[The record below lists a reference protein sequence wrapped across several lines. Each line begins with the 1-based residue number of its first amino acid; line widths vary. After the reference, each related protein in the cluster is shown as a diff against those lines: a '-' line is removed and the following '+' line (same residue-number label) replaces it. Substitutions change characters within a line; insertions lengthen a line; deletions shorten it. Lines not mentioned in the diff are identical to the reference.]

1 MTTNTTIEIQGL
13 KEAIRSLNK
22 VEPGLRKQFVQDA
35 SRIAQPA
42 IQEVQRNYALVKVP
56 LSGMNRAWTQNG
68 KKIFPFSVARAIS
81 GVKLKVD
88 ASREATSLIYI
99 TQTNVAAAVFEA
111 AGRTHTNN
119 LGDSLGRLRPGTTR
133 ILGPAVFRKR
143 KEIERE
149 MLKASMDAIRLVQRE
164 LD

>member
-1 MTTNTTIEIQGL
+1 MTTNTTIEITGL

-35 SRIAQPA
+35 TRIAQPA
-42 IQEVQRNYALVKVP
+42 IKEVQAGYTQVP
-56 LSGMNRAWTQNG
+56 LSGMARKWQQNN

-88 ASREATSLIYI
+88 ASREAVSLIYI

-111 AGRTHTNN
+111 AGRTNQN
-119 LGDSLGRLRPGTTR
+119 RLGDSLSQLRPGTTR
-133 ILGPAVFRKR
+133 ILGPAVYRKR
-143 KEIERE
+143 GEIERE
-149 MLKASMDAIRLVQRE
+149 MLKASMDAIKLVQKE

>member
-42 IQEVQRNYALVKVP
+42 IREVQRGYTQVP
-56 LSGMNRAWTQNG
+56 LSGMARKWEQAN
-68 KKIFPFSVARAIS
+68 KKIFPFSVARAVS

-88 ASREATSLIYI
+88 ASREALYLIYI
-99 TQTNVAAAVFEA
+99 TQTNIAAAVFEA
-111 AGRTHTNN
+111 AGRTNQN
-119 LGDSLGRLRPGTTR
+119 RLGDSLGQLRPGTTR
-133 ILGPAVFRKR
+133 VLGPAVYRKR
-143 KEIERE
+143 GEIERE
-149 MLKASMDAIRLVQRE
+149 MLRASMDAIRLVQKE
-164 LD
+164 LN

>member
-1 MTTNTTIEIQGL
+1 MSTKTTIEVTGL

-22 VEPGLRKQFVQDA
+22 VEPGLRKEFVAQA
-35 SRIAQPA
+35 TAIAQPA
-42 IQEVQRNYALVKVP
+42 ILEVQRGYTKVP
-56 LSGMNRAWTQNG
+56 LSGMARQWQQNG
-68 KKIFPFSVARAIS
+68 KKIFPFSIARAIS

-111 AGRTHTNN
+111 AGRANPN
-119 LGDSLGRLRPGTTR
+119 SLGDSLGDLRPGTTR

-149 MLKASMDAIRLVQRE
+149 MLKASMDAIARVQKE
-164 LD
+164 LN

>member
-1 MTTNTTIEIQGL
+1 MTTNTSIQVVGVRD
-13 KEAIRSLNK
+13 AIRSLNK

-35 SRIAQPA
+35 NLIAQPA
-42 IQEVQRNYALVKVP
+42 IQEVQRGYTKVP
-56 LSGMNRAWTQNG
+56 LSGMARKWEKDNR
-68 KKIFPFSVARAIS
+68 KIFPFLVARAIS

-111 AGRTHTNN
+111 AGRANQN
-119 LGDSLGRLRPGTTR
+119 RLGDSLGQLRPNHTR

-143 KEIERE
+143 GEIERE
-149 MLKASMDAIRLVQRE
+149 LVRATNEIKARVERE
-164 LD
+164 LK

>member
-1 MTTNTTIEIQGL
+1 MTTNTTIEITGL

-35 SRIAQPA
+35 SRIAEPA
-42 IQEVQRNYALVKVP
+42 IKEVQAGYTKVP
-56 LSGMNRAWTQNG
+56 LSGMARKWQQEN

-111 AGRTHTNN
+111 AGRTNQN
-119 LGDSLGRLRPGTTR
+119 RLGDSLGQLRPGTTR

-143 KEIERE
+143 REIERE
-149 MLKASMDAIRLVQRE
+149 MLKASMDAIRVVQRE

>member
-42 IQEVQRNYALVKVP
+42 IREVQRGYTQVP
-56 LSGMNRAWTQNG
+56 LSGMARKWEQAN

-88 ASREATSLIYI
+88 ASREAVSLIYI

-111 AGRTHTNN
+111 AGRTNQN
-119 LGDSLGRLRPGTTR
+119 RLGDSLGQLRPGTTR
-133 ILGPAVFRKR
+133 VLGPAVYRKR
-143 KEIERE
+143 GEIERE
-149 MLKASMDAIRLVQRE
+149 MLRASMDAIRLVQKE
-164 LD
+164 LN

>member
-42 IQEVQRNYALVKVP
+42 IREVQRGYTQVP
-56 LSGMNRAWTQNG
+56 LSGMARKWEQAN
-68 KKIFPFSVARAIS
+68 KKIFPFSVARAVS

-88 ASREATSLIYI
+88 ASREAVSLIYI
-99 TQTNVAAAVFEA
+99 TQTNIAAAVFEA
-111 AGRTHTNN
+111 AGRTNQN
-119 LGDSLGRLRPGTTR
+119 RLGDSLGQLRPGTTR
-133 ILGPAVFRKR
+133 MLGPAVYRKR
-143 KEIERE
+143 GEIERE
-149 MLKASMDAIRLVQRE
+149 MLRASMDAIRLVQKE
-164 LD
+164 LN

>member
-1 MTTNTTIEIQGL
+1 MTTNTNIEIQGL

-22 VEPGLRKQFVQDA
+22 VEPGLRKQFVADA
-35 SRIAQPA
+35 TRIAQPA
-42 IQEVQRNYALVKVP
+42 ITEVQQGYKQVP
-56 LSGMNRAWTQNG
+56 LSGMARKWQQDN
-68 KKIFPFSVARAIS
+68 KKIFPFSVARAVS

-88 ASREATSLIYI
+88 ASREAVSLIYI

-111 AGRTHTNN
+111 AGRTNQN
-119 LGDSLGRLRPGTTR
+119 RLGDSLGQLRPGTTR
-133 ILGPAVFRKR
+133 VLGPAVFRKR

>member
-1 MTTNTTIEIQGL
+1 MSTNTSIQVTGL

-22 VEPGLRKQFVQDA
+22 VEPGLRNQFVQQA

-42 IQEVQRNYALVKVP
+42 IQEVQRGYTQVP
-56 LSGMNRAWTQNG
+56 LSGMARKWEQAN

-111 AGRTHTNN
+111 AGRTNQN
-119 LGDSLGRLRPGTTR
+119 RLGDSLGQLRPGTTR
-133 ILGPAVFRKR
+133 VLGPAVFRKR

-149 MLKASMDAIRLVQRE
+149 MFNASMDAIRLVQRE
-164 LD
+164 LN

>member
-1 MTTNTTIEIQGL
+1 MTTNTTIEVVGL

-22 VEPGLRKQFVQDA
+22 VEPGLRKEFVAQA
-35 SRIAQPA
+35 TAIAQPA
-42 IQEVQRNYALVKVP
+42 IQEVQRGYTKVP
-56 LSGMNRAWTQNG
+56 LSGMARQWQQNG

-111 AGRTHTNN
+111 AGRANPN
-119 LGDSLGRLRPGTTR
+119 SLGDSLGDIRPGTTR
-133 ILGPAVFRKR
+133 VLGPAVFRKR

-149 MLKASMDAIRLVQRE
+149 MLRASMDAIKLVQKE

>member
-1 MTTNTTIEIQGL
+1 MSTKTSIEVTGL

-35 SRIAQPA
+35 TRIAQPA
-42 IQEVQRNYALVKVP
+42 IQEVQRGYEREY
-56 LSGMNRAWTQNG
+56 LSGMARNWQQG
-68 KKIFPFSVARAIS
+68 GSKKFPFSVARAIS

-99 TQTNVAAAVFEA
+99 QQMNAGAAIWES
-111 AGRTHTNN
+111 AGRKTRNA
-119 LGDSLGRLRPGTTR
+119 LGDSLGDIPLPSHTR
-133 ILGPAVFRKR
+133 NLGPGVFRKR

-149 MLKASMDAIRLVQRE
+149 MLNASLDAIKLVQRE
-164 LD
+164 LN

>member
-42 IQEVQRNYALVKVP
+42 IREVQRGYTQVP
-56 LSGMNRAWTQNG
+56 LSGMARKWEQAN
-68 KKIFPFSVARAIS
+68 KKIFPFSVARAVS

-88 ASREATSLIYI
+88 ASREAVSLIYI

-111 AGRTHTNN
+111 AGRTNQN
-119 LGDSLGRLRPGTTR
+119 RLGDSLGQLRPGTTR
-133 ILGPAVFRKR
+133 VLGPAVYRKR
-143 KEIERE
+143 GEIERE
-149 MLKASMDAIRLVQRE
+149 MLRASMDAIRLVQKE

>member
-1 MTTNTTIEIQGL
+1 MTTNTSIEVVGL

-22 VEPGLRKQFVQDA
+22 VEPGLRKQFVAQA
-35 SRIAQPA
+35 TSIAQPA
-42 IQEVQRNYALVKVP
+42 IQEVQRGYSKIP
-56 LSGMNRAWTQNG
+56 LSGMARKWEQNG

-111 AGRTHTNN
+111 AGRTNQN
-119 LGDSLGRLRPGTTR
+119 RLGNSLGDIRPGTTR
-133 ILGPAVFRKR
+133 VLGPAVFRKR

-149 MLKASMDAIRLVQRE
+149 MLRASMDAIKLVQRE
-164 LD
+164 LN